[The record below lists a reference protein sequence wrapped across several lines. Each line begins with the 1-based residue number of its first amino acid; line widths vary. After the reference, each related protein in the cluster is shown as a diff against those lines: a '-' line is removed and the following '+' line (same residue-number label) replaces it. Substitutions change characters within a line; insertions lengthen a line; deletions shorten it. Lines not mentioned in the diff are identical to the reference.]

1 MEDPKYILEGDINME
16 QVLICLKNN
25 KGLRLDVLT
34 AKQKEL
40 INLGRVLLR
49 GYNNTIA
56 IHVNK
61 ALDAGASREEILKV
75 AAFIVGDTQL
85 FRSTIEL
92 LKILRYEENQ
102 RKPCISVVDDVRE

>member
-1 MEDPKYILEGDINME
+1 MKVE
-16 QVLICLKNN
+16 QVLICLENK

-40 INLGRVLLR
+40 INLGRALLG

-56 IHVNK
+56 EHVEK

-75 AAFIVGDTQL
+75 LAFIIGDSHL

-92 LKILRYEENQ
+92 LNALRYEENN
-102 RKPCISVVDDVRE
+102 RAKWISVVDDVMED